1 MSFKFVDHK
10 NMLALIL
17 VLFTAAALL
26 MLVGCA
32 GSPKSVNNSTP
43 SNLPSPPVDPA
54 TLSSSIK
61 HIVILVQE
69 NRSFDQYFGHLPDYW
84 KANGFPSQS
93 FDGSPAN
100 TSNPMQNGTGTISPF
115 HFRTVCT
122 ENLPPGWNES
132 HNDFNPSD
140 PTSGTATMNGFVM
153 SAEEFSQNPGS
164 GEPAILDMPGYRAMG
179 YYDGND
185 LNFYYFMASNFAT
198 SDAWFSPVMDRTQ
211 VNRLYL
217 LAATS
222 AGHANPPTT
231 PLSSNTIF
239 GLLQTAGVSW
249 KIYETDPGTAFLG
262 NFQPFAS
269 QHISQVQP
277 LSQYYSDLTNGTLPS
292 VAWIEPGLVSKLDE
306 HPQTN
311 VQQGEA
317 HVEQVIYALMQ
328 SSSWKDSVF
337 TLTFD
342 EAGGAFDHVPP
353 QPAVSPD
360 GILPMDLRPGDVCT
374 AVLGPNCDFN
384 HTGFRVPLIVVSPF
398 TKTNY
403 VSHTVADSTA
413 ILIYIETRI
422 ELPSLTKRDAAQM
435 DMTEF
440 FDFAHPAWKTPPTP
454 PPQNTSGLCDMSAV
468 P

>member
-1 MSFKFVDHK
+1 MSRKTLVRKRTFLLVVAIFTF
-10 NMLALIL
+10 LALL
-17 VLFTAAALL
+17 A
-26 MLVGCA
+26 GCA
-32 GSPKSVNNSTP
+32 GRAGSVNNSAP
-43 SNLPSPPVDPA
+43 SSSPSAPVDPV
-54 TLSSSIK
+54 TLSSSIN

-84 KANGFPSQS
+84 KANGFSSQN
-93 FDGSPAN
+93 FAGTPAN
-100 TSNPMQNGTGTISPF
+100 ISDPMQNATGMISPF

-122 ENLPPGWNES
+122 ENTPPGWNES
-132 HNDFNPSD
+132 HTDFNPSD
-140 PTSGTATMNGFVM
+140 PTSDTATMNGFVI
-153 SAEEFSQNPGS
+153 SAEKFSQNPGP
-164 GEPAILDMPGYRAMG
+164 GEPAILDMAGYRAMG
-179 YYDGND
+179 YYDDSD

-222 AGHANPPTT
+222 AGHANPPAT
-231 PLSSNTIF
+231 PLSNNTIF

-249 KIYETDPGTAFLG
+249 KVYETDPGTAFLG

-269 QHISQVQP
+269 QHVAQVQP
-277 LSQYYSDLTNGTLPS
+277 LSQYYSDLNNGTLPS
-292 VAWIEPGLVSKLDE
+292 VAWIEPGYVSKLDE

-311 VQQGEA
+311 IQQGEA
-317 HVEQVIYALMQ
+317 HVEQVIDALMQ
-328 SSSWKDSVF
+328 SSSWKNSVF
-337 TLTFD
+337 ILTFD

-360 GILPMDLRPGDVCT
+360 GILPMDLNPGDVCT
-374 AVLGPNCDFN
+374 VTQGPNCDFN
-384 HTGFRVPLIVVSPF
+384 HTGFRVPLIVISPF
-398 TKTNY
+398 TKKNY

-413 ILIYIETRI
+413 MLKFIETRFN
-422 ELPSLTKRDAAQM
+422 LPSLTKRDAAQM

-454 PPQNTSGLCDMSAV
+454 PPQNTGGLCDMSAV